1 MYFIYLSIVGN
12 PWSVSLLLP
21 WVKRSETDLGFPTML
36 FKMMHICILY
46 IFMCDTCYFSDSFS
60 NTCILF
66 QIEKKKCQRE
76 VELVHSQYLKQ
87 NVVNSSEM
95 AHAKFVVGTWS
106 HKHGMLTTKWWKL
119 SLLFFGGVG
128 GGWIY
133 NLEDGGLIVWG
144 KDHN

>member
-1 MYFIYLSIVGN
+1 
-12 PWSVSLLLP
+12 
-21 WVKRSETDLGFPTML
+21 
-36 FKMMHICILY
+36 
-46 IFMCDTCYFSDSFS
+46 MCDTCYFSFINSLTDNFN

-106 HKHGMLTTKWWKL
+106 HKHGRLTTAR
-119 SLLFFGGVG
+119 
-128 GGWIY
+128 
-133 NLEDGGLIVWG
+133 
-144 KDHN
+144 